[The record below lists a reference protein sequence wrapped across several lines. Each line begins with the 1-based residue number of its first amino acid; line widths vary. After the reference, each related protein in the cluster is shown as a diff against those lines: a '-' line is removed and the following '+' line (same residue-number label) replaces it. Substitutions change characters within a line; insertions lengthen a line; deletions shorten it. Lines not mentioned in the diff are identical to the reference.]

1 MEYVPVL
8 LLRGKTGLL
17 YLASRTGEK
26 KKVGGRVAFF
36 RRSSCF
42 PNLCF
47 LQGPHKESEHWGVD

>member
-26 KKVGGRVAFF
+26 KKVGGEGG
-36 RRSSCF
+36 
-42 PNLCF
+42 F
-47 LQGPHKESEHWGVD
+47 L